1 MKTDLLKV
9 TATGFGNR
17 RSGGDRRSYS
27 YTLHIPERRAGGRD
41 RRQAFEC
48 IDQNRITAIR
58 QNGLAV
64 LSTTLNNVTA
74 V

>member
-1 MKTDLLKV
+1 MRTDLLKV
-9 TATGFGNR
+9 TAPEFGNR

-41 RRQAFEC
+41 RRQAVES
-48 IDQNRITAIR
+48 IDQKRITAIR

-64 LSTTLNNVTA
+64 LSTTLSNVIA
-74 V
+74 A